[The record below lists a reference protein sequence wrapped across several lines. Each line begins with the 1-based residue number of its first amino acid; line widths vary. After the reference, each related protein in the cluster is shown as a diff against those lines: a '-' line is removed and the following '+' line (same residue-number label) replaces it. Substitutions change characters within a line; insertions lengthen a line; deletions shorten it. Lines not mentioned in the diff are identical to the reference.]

1 MSGGGEGDAQLLG
14 SKSIYFAHLHMKTDP
29 ETKELILEV
38 VDRFLTTW
46 RPTVAST
53 IRTRIWDKSTVLAE
67 LAKDGVL
74 LRLEDDA
81 NEPCYFPRLL
91 AFELL
96 GDSKRFAFALKRADR
111 WLQQLRQLAI
121 ERDSLQVE
129 LLDFDNAPAWP
140 PDADPSMLHLL
151 SDFSNFVESIN
162 FVEYRFGKGPT
173 FSIKKIPRIN
183 LRPSIRNFTD
193 ITKAWADEL
202 SARGMNPVAKVSKDP
217 LTRAEV
223 NREVSRRSGVESEPD
238 KPPSR
243 ILTTPK
249 FAFVHDSAIKAI
261 VERDYNE
268 LVKIRETALKARF
281 ILSGGI
287 IEGLLLDALLQDVP
301 KAMNTSHGRR
311 ERRPLEEW
319 GLSALLD
326 TAVESKLISSSAQS
340 FGHSVREYRN
350 LVHPGLEYRSGLTLA
365 SEEVEIAER
374 VMDIVIRDLSS

>member
-1 MSGGGEGDAQLLG
+1 VAPLYRY
-14 SKSIYFAHLHMKTDP
+14 KRIYSHSRMKTDS

-38 VDRFLTTW
+38 VDRLLTTW

-67 LAKDGVL
+67 LARDGVL
-74 LRLEDDA
+74 LRLEDDGD
-81 NEPCYFPRLL
+81 EPRYFPRLL

-96 GDSKRFAFALKRADR
+96 GDSKRFAFALKSADR
-111 WLQQLRQLAI
+111 WLRQLRQLAI

-129 LLDFDNAPAWP
+129 LLDFQKTPAWP
-140 PDADPSMLHLL
+140 SDASLSMLHLV
-151 SDFSNFVESIN
+151 SDFSNLVESVSFVEH
-162 FVEYRFGKGPT
+162 RFGEGPT
-173 FSIKKIPRIN
+173 ASIKQIPKIN
-183 LRPSIRNFTD
+183 LRSSIRDFTD

-202 SARGMNPVAKVSKDP
+202 SVRSINPVTKVSKGP
-217 LTRAEV
+217 LTPAEV
-223 NREVSRRSGVESEPD
+223 DRKVSRRSGVEPEPE
-238 KPPSR
+238 KPSSR
-243 ILTTPK
+243 IVVTPK
-249 FAFVHDSAIKAI
+249 FGFVHNSVIKAI

-268 LVKIRETALKARF
+268 LVKIRETALKATF
-281 ILSGGI
+281 ILAGGM
-287 IEGLLLDALLQDVP
+287 IEGLLLDALLQDIP
-301 KAMNTSHGRR
+301 KAMNTSPGRR

-326 TAVESKLISSSAQS
+326 AAVELKLISSSAQS